1 MRLLKYLQKTKGI
14 SRKDFEEMLRGKVIF
29 LNDKLVESFN
39 EEIKKW
45 DTLRIK
51 LPNGNIYEEK
61 IEKLPVYKPVL
72 ILFNKPKWYVVSKED
87 KFNKTIF
94 DILPKSWRKDFYY
107 IWRLDKNS
115 RWLLLLANDP
125 ELVDYFSNPKNKFV
139 KVYEVAIDKPF
150 KTSHIKKVKQW
161 IFVDEKWTMIS
172 ARDFEK
178 MKWMS
183 IEQKKQF
190 LSKFSWKI
198 DKLIFKDVKYIKDK
212 NGRHLLRVI
221 LTEWKKRH
229 IRRVLKALWY
239 KILDLKRVK
248 FWKYQLWNI
257 KEWKRKILRGDVWRL
272 NQKITAD
279 EVLGFL

>member
-14 SRKDFEEMLRGKVIF
+14 SRKDFEDMLREKVIF

-45 DTLRIK
+45 DTLKIK
-51 LPNGNIYEEK
+51 LPDGNIYEEK

-72 ILFNKPKWYVVSKED
+72 ILFNKPRWYVVSKED

-115 RWLLLLANDP
+115 RWLLLLTNDP

-183 IEQKKQF
+183 IDQKKQF
-190 LSKFSWKI
+190 LSKFSWNI
-198 DKLIFKDVKYIKDK
+198 DKLTFKDVKYIKDK
-212 NGRHLLRVI
+212 NEKHLLRVV

-257 KEWKRKILRGDVWRL
+257 KEWKRKIIKGDVRR
-272 NQKITAD
+272 
-279 EVLGFL
+279 